1 MSFSGTVKEE
11 LQRKVDNARHCRIA
25 ELAAIIA
32 FNGEILQDSQG
43 KIGLR
48 VSSEN
53 QGVIRKYFTLL
64 GKTFKINDEVS
75 IDERIVRKNNRFT
88 IDVKNQET
96 VVKVLQAVKIL
107 TADRQ
112 PAAMQGMVNQMVI
125 QKNCCK
131 RAFLRGAF
139 LCAGS
144 ISDPKKFYHFEIV
157 CTSSEKARQMQ
168 ELIQSFEIDAK
179 IVKEIDAKIVKR
191 KKYDVVYVKEGAQI
205 VELLGLMGAGI
216 SLMNLENV
224 RILKGMRN
232 TVNRKVNCETANI
245 NKTVN
250 AAVKQIE
257 DIEYIQ
263 NTVGLQRLPENLEET
278 ARLRLEYPQAS
289 LKELGALLS
298 VPLGKSGVNHR
309 LRKISSIAEQLRGF
323 KEEQV

>member
-1 MSFSGTVKEE
+1 MRTKSCNDSCVRCV
-11 LQRKVDNARHCRIA
+11 LIA
-25 ELAAIIA
+25 
-32 FNGEILQDSQG
+32 
-43 KIGLR
+43 
-48 VSSEN
+48 
-53 QGVIRKYFTLL
+53 LL

-112 PAAMQGMVNQMVI
+112 PAAVQGMVNQMVI

-157 CTSSEKARQMQ
+157 CASPEKARQMQ
-168 ELIQSFEIDAK
+168 ELMQSF
-179 IVKEIDAKIVKR
+179 EIDAKIVKR

-250 AAVKQIE
+250 AAVKQME

-263 NTVGLQRLPENLEET
+263 NTVGLEKLPENLEET

>member
-1 MSFSGTVKEE
+1 M
-11 LQRKVDNARHCRIA
+11 
-25 ELAAIIA
+25 
-32 FNGEILQDSQG
+32 
-43 KIGLR
+43 
-48 VSSEN
+48 
-53 QGVIRKYFTLL
+53 
-64 GKTFKINDEVS
+64 
-75 IDERIVRKNNRFT
+75 
-88 IDVKNQET
+88 
-96 VVKVLQAVKIL
+96 VKVLQAVKIL

-112 PAAMQGMVNQMVI
+112 PAAVQGMVNQMVI

-144 ISDPKKFYHFEIV
+144 ISDPKKFYHFEIF
-157 CTSSEKARQMQ
+157 CASPEKARQMQ
-168 ELIQSFEIDAK
+168 ELMQSF
-179 IVKEIDAKIVKR
+179 EIDAKIVKR

-250 AAVKQIE
+250 AAVKQME

-263 NTVGLQRLPENLEET
+263 NTVGLEKLPENLEET

>member
-1 MSFSGTVKEE
+1 M
-11 LQRKVDNARHCRIA
+11 
-25 ELAAIIA
+25 
-32 FNGEILQDSQG
+32 
-43 KIGLR
+43 
-48 VSSEN
+48 
-53 QGVIRKYFTLL
+53 
-64 GKTFKINDEVS
+64 
-75 IDERIVRKNNRFT
+75 
-88 IDVKNQET
+88 
-96 VVKVLQAVKIL
+96 VKVLQAVKIL

-112 PAAMQGMVNQMVI
+112 PAAVQGMVNQMVI

-157 CTSSEKARQMQ
+157 CASPEKARQMQ
-168 ELIQSFEIDAK
+168 ELMQSF
-179 IVKEIDAKIVKR
+179 EIDAKIVKR

-250 AAVKQIE
+250 AAVKQME

-263 NTVGLQRLPENLEET
+263 NTVGLEKLPENLEET

>member
-1 MSFSGTVKEE
+1 MSFSGDVKEE
-11 LQRKVDNARHCRIA
+11 LLKKTDNARHCRIA
-25 ELAAIIA
+25 ELAAIVA
-32 FNGEILQDSQG
+32 FNGEIRKNSQG
-43 KIGLR
+43 ETDLR
-48 VSSEN
+48 VSAEN
-53 QGVIRKYFTLL
+53 PGIIRKYFTLL
-64 GKTFKINDEVS
+64 EKTFKINDEVS

-112 PAAMQGMVNQMVI
+112 PAAVQGMVNQMVI

-144 ISDPKKFYHFEIV
+144 ISDPTKFYHFEIV
-157 CTSSEKARQMQ
+157 CTSQEKARQLQ
-168 ELIQSFEIDAK
+168 ELIQSF
-179 IVKEIDAKIVKR
+179 EIDAKIVKR

-250 AAVKQIE
+250 AAVKQME
-257 DIEYIQ
+257 DIAYIRD
-263 NTVGLQRLPENLEET
+263 TVGLHRLPENLEET
-278 ARLRLEYPQAS
+278 ALLRLEYPQAS
-289 LKELGALLS
+289 LKELGALFS
-298 VPLGKSGVNHR
+298 VPIGKSGVNHR

>member
-11 LQRKVDNARHCRIA
+11 LQRKIDNARHCRIA
-25 ELAAIIA
+25 ELAALIA
-32 FNGEILQDSQG
+32 FNGEILLDSQG
-43 KIGLR
+43 QTILR

-53 QGVIRKYFTLL
+53 QGVIRKYFTIL

-112 PAAMQGMVNQMVI
+112 PAAVQGMVNQMVI

-157 CTSSEKARQMQ
+157 CASPEKARQMQ
-168 ELIQSFEIDAK
+168 ELMQSF
-179 IVKEIDAKIVKR
+179 EIDAKIVKR

-205 VELLGLMGAGI
+205 VELLGLMLLGLMGAGI

-250 AAVKQIE
+250 AAVKQME

-263 NTVGLQRLPENLEET
+263 NTVGLEKLPENLEET

>member
-32 FNGEILQDSQG
+32 FNGKILQDSQG

-179 IVKEIDAKIVKR
+179 IVKR

-205 VELLGLMGAGI
+205 VELLGPGKCQDSEGNA
-216 SLMNLENV
+216 EYCEQ
-224 RILKGMRN
+224 KGKLRN
-232 TVNRKVNCETANI
+232 
-245 NKTVN
+245 
-250 AAVKQIE
+250 
-257 DIEYIQ
+257 
-263 NTVGLQRLPENLEET
+263 
-278 ARLRLEYPQAS
+278 
-289 LKELGALLS
+289 
-298 VPLGKSGVNHR
+298 GKY
-309 LRKISSIAEQLRGF
+309 
-323 KEEQV
+323 